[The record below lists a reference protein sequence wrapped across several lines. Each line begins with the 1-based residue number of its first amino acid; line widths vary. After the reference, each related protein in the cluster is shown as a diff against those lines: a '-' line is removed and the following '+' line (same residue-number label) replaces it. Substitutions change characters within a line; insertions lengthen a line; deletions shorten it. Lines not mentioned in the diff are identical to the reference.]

1 MFITILRDQWRVLTF
16 RKPLGPISSHY
27 VRYLSFGMMM
37 TWLAG
42 VGRYWDNPRATFWQH
57 MGLGSVVYVLVFA
70 FVLWAVLDPL
80 RLKSATY
87 ENVLMFVCF
96 TSAPAVL
103 YAIPVELF
111 MTSNGARAANA
122 WFLAV
127 VASWRVALLGIF
139 LRRGI
144 GLSWGAAVVTGLLPL
159 CLTVVTLSLLNL
171 EHVVFEFMGG
181 MGPGQSSSNDK
192 AYGIVVMLSVL
203 SFLAAPFLLIGY
215 FGVIAD
221 ARKKR

>member
-1 MFITILRDQWRVLTF
+1 MLLTILRDQWRVLTF
-16 RKPLGPISSHY
+16 RKPLGAIASNY
-27 VRYLSFGMMM
+27 AGYLGFGMAM

-42 VGRYWDNPRATFWQH
+42 VGRYWDNPRATAWQH

-80 RLKSATY
+80 RLRSATY

-111 MTSNGARAANA
+111 MTPEAARTANA
-122 WFLAV
+122 WFLAA
-127 VASWRVALLGIF
+127 VAGWRVTLLGQF
-139 LRRGI
+139 LRRGM

-181 MGPGQSSSNDK
+181 MGPGQRSSNDT
-192 AYGIVVMLSVL
+192 AYGVVVVLSVL
-203 SFLAAPFLLIGY
+203 SFLAAPILLIAY
-215 FGVIAD
+215 LAIVSE